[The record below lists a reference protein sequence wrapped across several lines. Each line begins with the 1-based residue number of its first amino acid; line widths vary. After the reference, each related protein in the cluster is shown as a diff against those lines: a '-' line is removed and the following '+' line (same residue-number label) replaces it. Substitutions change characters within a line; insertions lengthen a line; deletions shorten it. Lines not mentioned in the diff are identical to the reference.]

1 MKRTPP
7 DREDGD
13 GIDRRTYLALA
24 GAALG
29 TATVAGCLGGDDTPA
44 DRQVHFGY
52 GGGPFMLAV
61 GSAALAAASESEPND
76 ACANASS
83 IATDTTVSGTLE
95 SAGVDWFGF
104 DLDAGEEYE
113 VRFDRV
119 PAKGVTS
126 VVLYGPGCTFETLRQ
141 VGTDKEISIGA
152 TADEAGTYYVEVVDI
167 QQGDGDYSLY
177 VDTGGST
184 TTSTETATS
193 TATPTATD
201 TATPTATDTAT
212 STATPTPT
220 DTATATATD
229 TATSTATPTATSV
242 VDEYGEQGYG
252 EYGYGGVSN

>member
-7 DREDGD
+7 DRDDG

-29 TATVAGCLGGDDTPA
+29 TATLAGCLGGNDTPE

-61 GSAALAAASESEPND
+61 GSAALAAAGESEPND
-76 ACANASS
+76 ACANASP
-83 IATDTTVSGTLE
+83 ITTDTTVSGTLE

-104 DLDAGEEYE
+104 DLGAGEEYE

-119 PAKGVTS
+119 PATGVTS

-141 VGTDKEISIGA
+141 VGTDREISLGA

-177 VDTGGST
+177 VDTGSST

-193 TATPTATD
+193 TPTPTSTE
-201 TATPTATDTAT
+201 TATSTATRTSTDTAT
-212 STATPTPT
+212 STT
-220 DTATATATD
+220 
-229 TATSTATPTATSV
+229 TPTATSV